1 MHTNSS
7 LEWEYIRKMTEINN
21 QIKKQ
26 QIESGLYSLKPGDRV
41 RVHLNYSKTSNRFEK
56 RRMNFDQTGTF
67 VKYLNGNA
75 IVELDR
81 QIDGKKIFEIPIYF
95 VSKIYK
101 NKF

>member
-1 MHTNSS
+1 MHTNTS

-26 QIESGLYSLKPGDRV
+26 QIESGLYSLKPGNRV

-67 VKYLNGNA
+67 VRYENGNA

-81 QIDGKKIFEIPIYF
+81 QINRKKIHELPTY
-95 VSKIYK
+95 YGAL
-101 NKF
+101 